1 MPFSMERMRDRYSVM
16 MRSVEPGLMDGLKG
30 HNFRSD
36 RWIAIK
42 LLLEF
47 PDALFHAVDEGSILG
62 DDEVWSSQ
70 ARWTG
75 RKAITFDPTV
85 GSRSNVYWSFRM
97 PFSMQWMRDRYSVM
111 MRSGRARLDGRVERA
126 ITFDP
131 TVGSRSN
138 FYWSFRMPFS
148 MQWMRDR
155 YWVMIRSGGSKLDGR
170 FERAIT
176 FNPTVGC
183 R

>member
-1 MPFSMERMRDRYSVM
+1 
-16 MRSVEPGLMDGLKG
+16 MDGSKG
-30 HNFRSD
+30 HYFRSD

-47 PDALFHAVDEGSILG
+47 PDALCHGVDEGSILG

-70 ARWTG
+70 ASWTG
-75 RKAITFDPTV
+75 PKAITFDPTV
-85 GSRSNVYWSFRM
+85 GSRSYFYWCFRM
-97 PFSMQWMRDRYSVM
+97 PFSMEQIRHRSSVM
-111 MRSGRARLDGRVERA
+111 MRSGSAWLDQRFERA

-148 MQWMRDR
+148 MEWMNDR
-155 YWVMIRSGGSKLDGR
+155 YSVMMRSGPARLDGR
-170 FERAIT
+170 FKR
-176 FNPTVGC
+176 P
-183 R
+183 